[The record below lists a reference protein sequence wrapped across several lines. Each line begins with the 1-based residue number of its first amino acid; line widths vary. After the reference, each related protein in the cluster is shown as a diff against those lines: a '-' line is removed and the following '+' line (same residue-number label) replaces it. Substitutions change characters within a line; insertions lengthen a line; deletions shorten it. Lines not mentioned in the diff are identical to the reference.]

1 MPSTSLNTR
10 LPRHI
15 DPRKFAQQGLDLQG
29 FVAVSDFPRLAGLTL
44 DSSNADS
51 GSDVKVELD
60 FGVDEEK
67 HRVISG
73 QALCALKVTCQRCLE
88 PVEVNLAADIN
99 LAIVWDEERAKQL
112 PKTLDPL
119 ILPEGPAD
127 LYEIIEDELLLNLPM
142 VSYHEEDCIE
152 QTSFGD
158 EVAAVAEAAPSK
170 NPFQVLEQLKGSPK
184 S

>member
-1 MPSTSLNTR
+1 MSSTSSNTR

-15 DPRKFAQQGLDLQG
+15 DPRKFANQGLDLQG
-29 FVAVSDFPRLAGLTL
+29 DIAVSDLNRLASLVL
-44 DSSNADS
+44 DKA
-51 GSDVKVELD
+51 GEVKVVLE
-60 FGVDEEK
+60 FGVDEER
-67 HRVISG
+67 HRVITG
-73 QALCALKVTCQRCLE
+73 EAQCAVSVTCQRCLE
-88 PVEVNLAADIN
+88 PVEIVLDAEIN
-99 LAIVWDEERAKQL
+99 LAMVWDEERAKQL

-127 LYEIIEDELLLNLPM
+127 IYTIIEDELLLELPM
-142 VSYHEEDCIE
+142 VSYHDKDCIE

-158 EVAAVAEAAPSK
+158 EEVVTETKSSK

>member
-1 MPSTSLNTR
+1 MSSTSSNTR

-15 DPRKFAQQGLDLQG
+15 DPRKFAHQGLDLQG
-29 FVAVSDFPRLAGLTL
+29 DIAVSDLNRLASLVL
-44 DSSNADS
+44 DNA
-51 GSDVKVELD
+51 GEVKVVLE
-60 FGVDEEK
+60 FGVDEER
-67 HRVISG
+67 HRVITG
-73 QALCALKVTCQRCLE
+73 EAQCAVNVTCQRCLE
-88 PVEVNLAADIN
+88 PVEITLDAEIN
-99 LAIVWDEERAKQL
+99 LAMVWDEERAKQL

-127 LYEIIEDELLLNLPM
+127 IYTIIEDELLLELPM
-142 VSYHEEDCIE
+142 VSYHDKDCIE

-158 EVAAVAEAAPSK
+158 EEVVTETKSSK